1 MAMASLFLN
10 IPDDLKAA
18 AVSRAAAAG
27 FASVDDYVASL
38 IEDDRLAPLDAAT
51 EAELLKGLDSGPP
64 ADVAPEFWT
73 DLKQRVRGRRARG
86 VRAAG

>member
-1 MAMASLFLN
+1 MASLSLN

-27 FASVDDYVASL
+27 FSSVDDYIASL

-51 EAELLKGLDSGPP
+51 EAELLRGLDSGPP
-64 ADVAPEFWT
+64 VDVGPDFWT
-73 DLKQRVRGRRARG
+73 DLKQRVRGRRTKN